1 MTADGRRRLGTA
13 TLACLVVAN
22 MVGAGLF
29 TTSGF
34 ALADLGSPGRV
45 LAAWVVGGAIAVL
58 GALCYGALAAH
69 LQESGGEYLFLS
81 RTVHPAAG
89 FLAGWVSLLAGFGG
103 AIAFA
108 AEAMQ
113 SYLAPWF
120 PAWLPPDLVG
130 SAVIVAAGVLHAGG
144 LKPGV
149 VAQNAAV
156 IVKLALL
163 LALAVWGL
171 GAIAGREALP
181 QSAPPAFRLGAFA
194 ATLMWISL
202 SYSGWN
208 AAVYVAG
215 EVRDPRRSVPRSM
228 LLGTLLVTGLYL
240 ALNAV
245 FLYAAPAEQLAGR
258 PDVAAAAAEA
268 LGGPALRDTL
278 RILMA
283 LAMLTSVASMTMV
296 GPRVY
301 AKMADDGLLPRALAF
316 AGEVPRAAIALQVVV
331 ALLFLW
337 MSGLREQLANLGWLL
352 GLCTAAAVIGLLR
365 LRRRLGAQAVPVPG
379 YPWVPLA
386 FVAATLFLAVM
397 LVVEQGADLGPA
409 AAVLVSGAVAW
420 RFARGQYRRAVDPG
434 P

>member
-1 MTADGRRRLGTA
+1 
-13 TLACLVVAN
+13 
-22 MVGAGLF
+22 
-29 TTSGF
+29 
-34 ALADLGSPGRV
+34 
-45 LAAWVVGGAIAVL
+45 
-58 GALCYGALAAH
+58 
-69 LQESGGEYLFLS
+69 
-81 RTVHPAAG
+81 
-89 FLAGWVSLLAGFGG
+89 
-103 AIAFA
+103 
-108 AEAMQ
+108 
-113 SYLAPWF
+113 
-120 PAWLPPDLVG
+120 
-130 SAVIVAAGVLHAGG
+130 
-144 LKPGV
+144 
-149 VAQNAAV
+149 
-156 IVKLALL
+156 
-163 LALAVWGL
+163 
-171 GAIAGREALP
+171 
-181 QSAPPAFRLGAFA
+181 
-194 ATLMWISL
+194 MWISL

-228 LLGTLLVTGLYL
+228 LLGTLLVTALYL
-240 ALNAV
+240 ALNTV
-245 FLYAAPAEQLAGR
+245 FPYAAPAPQLARR

-268 LGGPALRDTL
+268 VGGPALRDTL

-337 MSGLREQLANLGWLL
+337 LSGLREQLANLGWLL

-365 LRRRLGAQAVPVPG
+365 LRRRLGAEAVPVPG

-386 FVAATLFLAVM
+386 FVVATLFLAVM

-420 RFARGQYRRAVDPG
+420 RFARAQYRRAVDSG